1 MAGTSPTIT
10 LEKRFDM
17 TGTRCSARNPNRTS
31 KLGQDARG
39 LGKRNTGAAEGAVIH
54 QKIEV

>member
-1 MAGTSPTIT
+1 MTV
-10 LEKRFDM
+10 EKRFAM
-17 TGTRCSARNPNRTS
+17 TGTRCSARDTNRTS

-39 LGKRNTGAAEGAVIH
+39 LGKRNTGAADAAVIH